1 MARSN
6 VVQFPTA
13 QKIEHYQSTEQAA
26 DFLNVSQPYLDEL
39 LSKGEIPFRRVG
51 AESLVVVKIK
61 DVIGYKKQEDQSRAI
76 DNGFK
81 TLLNTSLSSDLSKLY
96 ENLVFLQLRRH
107 HREVY
112 YYKEVQEVD
121 FYVPGTQARLVNVS
135 VNIEGTKTLDREIN
149 GLLEAMKYLQLDRAE
164 LVTQHRHEQ
173 IEIEGQRIDIV
184 PLWRWLLSENG

>member
-1 MARSN
+1 LSN
-6 VVQFPTA
+6 IGTLVSTNKLFNEYKGLGHKISKDTLYQYFTYLEDAYALFSVPIFRNSVQEEQRKPR
-13 QKIEHYQSTEQAA
+13 KIY
-26 DFLNVSQPYLDEL
+26 
-39 LSKGEIPFRRVG
+39 
-51 AESLVVVKIK
+51 
-61 DVIGYKKQEDQSRAI
+61 AI

-81 TLLNTSLSSDLSKLY
+81 TLLNTSLSNDFSKLY

-135 VNIEGTKTLDREIN
+135 VDIEGTKTYDREIN
-149 GLLEAMKYLQLDRAE
+149 GLLEAMKYMKLDSAE

-173 IEIEGQRIDIV
+173 VEIDGKRIDIV
-184 PLWRWLLSENG
+184 PLWRWLLSEPEDHG